1 MAAPEIKDKTHM
13 ESERDPELK
22 GTLASV
28 FILGLFLAIVW
39 IGVYSLFVDR
49 LG

>member
-1 MAAPEIKDKTHM
+1 MAAPEIKDKTHIK
-13 ESERDPELK
+13 SEKDSDLK

-28 FILGLFLAIVW
+28 FILGFILVIVW
-39 IGVYSLFVDR
+39 ISVYSLFVNR